1 MINQNPD
8 YFEAIET
15 QYLVQNE
22 IEQDDKYYIHYGLCP
37 QCKGL
42 GEVIDTRGFGM
53 EPCFNPDYLEQYVK
67 GLIWNLKCLNH

>member
-8 YFEAIET
+8 YFEAMET

-37 QCKGL
+37 QYKGL
-42 GEVIDTRGFGM
+42 GEVIGTRGFGM
-53 EPCFNPDYLEQYVK
+53 EPCFNPD
-67 GLIWNLKCLNH
+67 CLNGELIAK

>member
-1 MINQNPD
+1 MINQNLD
-8 YFEAIET
+8 YFEAMET

-53 EPCFNPDYLEQYVK
+53 EPCFNPD
-67 GLIWNLKCLNH
+67 CLNGELIAK

>member
-1 MINQNPD
+1 MINQNSD
-8 YFEAIET
+8 YFDAMET

-53 EPCFNPDYLEQYVK
+53 EPCFNPD
-67 GLIWNLKCLNH
+67 CLNGELITK

>member
-8 YFEAIET
+8 YFEAMET

-22 IEQDDKYYIHYGLCP
+22 IEQDNKYYLHYGLCP
-37 QCKGL
+37 QCKGS

-53 EPCFNPDYLEQYVK
+53 EPCFNPD
-67 GLIWNLKCLNH
+67 CLNGELIVK

>member
-37 QCKGL
+37 QCKCS
-42 GEVIDTRGFGM
+42 GEIIDTRGFRM
-53 EPCFNPDYLEQYVK
+53 EPCFNPD
-67 GLIWNLKCLNH
+67 CLNGELIAK

>member
-8 YFEAIET
+8 YFEAMET

-37 QCKGL
+37 QCKGS
-42 GEVIDTRGFGM
+42 GEVINTRGFGM
-53 EPCFNPDYLEQYVK
+53 EPCFNPD
-67 GLIWNLKCLNH
+67 CLNGELIAK

>member
-1 MINQNPD
+1 M
-8 YFEAIET
+8 ES

-37 QCKGL
+37 HCKGS

-53 EPCFNPDYLEQYVK
+53 EPCFNPD
-67 GLIWNLKCLNH
+67 CLNGELIAK

>member
-1 MINQNPD
+1 MNNQNPD
-8 YFEAIET
+8 YFEAMGT

-53 EPCFNPDYLEQYVK
+53 EPCFNPD
-67 GLIWNLKCLNH
+67 CLNGELIAK

>member
-1 MINQNPD
+1 MNNQDPD
-8 YFEAIET
+8 YFEAMES

-22 IEQDDKYYIHYGLCP
+22 IEQDDKYYIQYGLCP

-53 EPCFNPDYLEQYVK
+53 EPCFNPD
-67 GLIWNLKCLNH
+67 CLNGELIAK

>member
-8 YFEAIET
+8 YFEAMET

-22 IEQDDKYYIHYGLCP
+22 IEQDDKYYIQYGLCP

-53 EPCFNPDYLEQYVK
+53 EPCFNPD
-67 GLIWNLKCLNH
+67 CLNGELITK

>member
-8 YFEAIET
+8 YFEAMET

-53 EPCFNPDYLEQYVK
+53 EPCFNPD
-67 GLIWNLKCLNH
+67 CLNGELIAK

>member
-1 MINQNPD
+1 MNNQDPD
-8 YFEAIET
+8 YFEAMET

-53 EPCFNPDYLEQYVK
+53 EPCFNPD
-67 GLIWNLKCLNH
+67 CLNGELIAK

>member
-8 YFEAIET
+8 YFEAMET

-22 IEQDDKYYIHYGLCP
+22 IEQDDKYYLQYGLCP
-37 QCKGL
+37 DCKGS

-53 EPCFNPDYLEQYVK
+53 EPCFNPD
-67 GLIWNLKCLNH
+67 CLNGELIAK

>member
-8 YFEAIET
+8 YFEAMES

-22 IEQDDKYYIHYGLCP
+22 IEQDDKYYLQYGLCP
-37 QCKGL
+37 DCKGS

-53 EPCFNPDYLEQYVK
+53 EPCFNPD
-67 GLIWNLKCLNH
+67 CLNGELIAK

>member
-1 MINQNPD
+1 MNNQDPD
-8 YFEAIET
+8 YFEAMES

-53 EPCFNPDYLEQYVK
+53 EPCFNPD
-67 GLIWNLKCLNH
+67 CLNGELIAK

>member
-1 MINQNPD
+1 MISQNPD
-8 YFEAIET
+8 YFEAMES

-22 IEQDDKYYIHYGLCP
+22 IEQDDKYYIHYNLCP

-53 EPCFNPDYLEQYVK
+53 EPCFNPD
-67 GLIWNLKCLNH
+67 CLNGELIAK

>member
-1 MINQNPD
+1 MNDQNPD
-8 YFEAIET
+8 YFEAMGT

-22 IEQDDKYYIHYGLCP
+22 IEQDDKYYIHDGLCP

-53 EPCFNPDYLEQYVK
+53 EPCFNPD
-67 GLIWNLKCLNH
+67 CLNGELIAK

>member
-1 MINQNPD
+1 MIDQNPD
-8 YFEAIET
+8 YFEAMGT

-37 QCKGL
+37 HCKGS

-53 EPCFNPDYLEQYVK
+53 EPCFNPD
-67 GLIWNLKCLNH
+67 CLNGELIAK

>member
-1 MINQNPD
+1 MVNQNPD
-8 YFEAIET
+8 YFEAMET
-15 QYLVQNE
+15 QYLVQDE

-53 EPCFNPDYLEQYVK
+53 EPCFNPD
-67 GLIWNLKCLNH
+67 CLNGELIVK

>member
-8 YFEAIET
+8 YFEAMET

-37 QCKGL
+37 QCKGS

-53 EPCFNPDYLEQYVK
+53 EPCFNPD
-67 GLIWNLKCLNH
+67 CLNGELIAK

>member
-1 MINQNPD
+1 MNNQDPD
-8 YFEAIET
+8 YFEAMES

-37 QCKGL
+37 QCKGS

-53 EPCFNPDYLEQYVK
+53 EPCFNPD
-67 GLIWNLKCLNH
+67 CLNGELIAK

>member
-8 YFEAIET
+8 YFEAMET

-37 QCKGL
+37 QCKGS
-42 GEVIDTRGFGM
+42 GEIIDTRGFGM
-53 EPCFNPDYLEQYVK
+53 EH
-67 GLIWNLKCLNH
+67 CLNGELIAK

>member
-8 YFEAIET
+8 YFEAMET

-53 EPCFNPDYLEQYVK
+53 EPCFNPD
-67 GLIWNLKCLNH
+67 CLMEN

>member
-8 YFEAIET
+8 YFEAMET

-42 GEVIDTRGFGM
+42 GEVIGTRGFGM
-53 EPCFNPDYLEQYVK
+53 EPCFNPD
-67 GLIWNLKCLNH
+67 CLNGELIAK

>member
-8 YFEAIET
+8 YFEAMET

-22 IEQDDKYYIHYGLCP
+22 IEQDDEYYIHYGLCP

-53 EPCFNPDYLEQYVK
+53 EPCFNPD
-67 GLIWNLKCLNH
+67 CLNGELIAK